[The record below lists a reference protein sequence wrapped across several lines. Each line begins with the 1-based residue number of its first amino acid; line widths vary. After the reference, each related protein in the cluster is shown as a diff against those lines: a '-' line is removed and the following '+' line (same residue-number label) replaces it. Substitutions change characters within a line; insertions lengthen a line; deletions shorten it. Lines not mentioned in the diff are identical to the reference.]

1 MADGT
6 PYDAEWL
13 ATCDINV
20 MLENKGVGELDAFT
34 ASEAQLLQPRG
45 KSTVM
50 LLDTE
55 VDEIDLEGAWFA
67 HFGSVYFVDRPED
80 YNDIYSPEDWEKM
93 MLKVRVAAGH
103 SLMQFLHLWHYP
115 LRLTRKLVFTIGE
128 AAWSTSG
135 SWGKG

>member
-93 MLKVRVAAGH
+93 MLKVRVAAGAF
-103 SLMQFLHLWHYP
+103 SYAIPAFVALSATVNEETSFFLPTH
-115 LRLTRKLVFTIGE
+115 RVG
-128 AAWSTSG
+128 
-135 SWGKG
+135 